1 MKYKILNF
9 LRNKNDYVSGE
20 EIGAFLGV
28 SRTAIWK
35 NISKLKD
42 MGYNIESV
50 NNKGYRLIDDGDVV
64 NEYEINY
71 DNIIYKAK
79 IDSTN
84 EECKRQANNGC
95 KSGLLVTCDNQTA
108 GKGRLGRSWSADSN
122 KGLYMSMVLRPNIMP
137 PETPQITLVAGIVL
151 RRIIEKMTNC
161 DVKIKWPN
169 DIIINGKKLVGILT
183 EMSAEMEKVN
193 YIVLGMGV
201 NVNTESYDGELK
213 DKATSMFIET
223 GKKFKRKDVINEFIN
238 EFLPSYNLFC
248 EKGFEAFKDEYNKNC
263 ANVGKEVKTVG
274 PKNEIQGIAKGV
286 DSKGELIIETD
297 NGPKTVFAGEV
308 SLRLSNNKYI

>member
-1 MKYKILNF
+1 MKFKILDL
-9 LRNKNDYVSGE
+9 LRNRNGYVSGE

-35 NISKLKD
+35 NIIKLKD
-42 MGYNIESV
+42 IGYNIESV
-50 NNKGYRLIDDGDVV
+50 SNKGYRLVDDRDIV

-71 DNIIYKAK
+71 DNVIFNAE

-84 EECKRQANNGC
+84 NECKRQADKGC

-108 GKGRLGRSWSADSN
+108 GKGRLGRSWTGDSN
-122 KGLYMSMVLRPNIMP
+122 KGLYMSMVLRPEIMP
-137 PETPQITLVAGIVL
+137 SEASQITLVAGIVL
-151 RRIIEKMTNC
+151 RRVIERFTNC
-161 DVKIKWPN
+161 TVKIKWPN
-169 DIIINGKKLVGILT
+169 DIIINGKKVAGILT

-193 YIVLGMGV
+193 YIVLGIGI

-223 GKKFKRKDVINEFIN
+223 GIKFKRKDVINEFIQ
-238 EFLPSYNLFC
+238 EFLPSYGIFC
-248 EKGFEAFKDEYNKNC
+248 QSGFNVFVDEYNKNC
-263 ANVGKEVKTVG
+263 ANVGKEVKTINV
-274 PKNEIQGIAKGV
+274 KNETQGIAKGV
-286 DSKGELIIETD
+286 NSKGELVVKT
-297 NGPKTVFAGEV
+297 NSGLATVFAGEV

>member
-1 MKYKILNF
+1 MKFKILDLLKN
-9 LRNKNDYVSGE
+9 RNDYVSGE

-35 NISKLKD
+35 NITKLKD

-50 NNKGYRLIDDGDVV
+50 SNKGYRLVDDRDVV

-71 DNIIYKAK
+71 DNVIFNTE

-84 EECKRQANNGC
+84 EECKRQADNGC

-108 GKGRLGRSWSADSN
+108 GKGRLGRSWTGDSN
-122 KGLYMSMVLRPNIMP
+122 KGLYMSMVLRPDIMP
-137 PETPQITLVAGIVL
+137 TEASQITLVAGIVL
-151 RRIIEKMTNC
+151 RRIIERFTNC
-161 DVKIKWPN
+161 TVQIKWPN
-169 DIIINGKKLVGILT
+169 DIIINGKKVAGILT

-193 YIVLGMGV
+193 YIVLGIGI
-201 NVNTESYDGELK
+201 NVNTESYYGELK

-223 GKKFKRKDVINEFIN
+223 GSKFKRKDVINEFIQ
-238 EFLPSYNLFC
+238 EFLPGYGIFC
-248 EKGFEAFKDEYNKNC
+248 HRGFDAFVEEYNKNC
-263 ANVGKEVKTVG
+263 ANVGKEVKTINV
-274 PKNEIQGIAKGV
+274 KNEIQGIAKGV
-286 DSKGELIIETD
+286 NSKGELVI
-297 NGPKTVFAGEV
+297 KTNSGLARVFAGEV